1 MIKKVGDK
9 WQVLSEAGKV
19 LGEHDSE
26 EKAKAQLGA
35 VEASK
40 ARAKKMEEAFGVQVD
55 FETDLQTIEGVDI
68 FAVGTWRG
76 VGSPPEGDKYE
87 AQDLE
92 AMVEAFNA
100 GAWKPHLKITHGSD
114 SEQVNIGQATNLRF
128 EGGKLLADFAKVPKA
143 LYELM
148 KKGLFKARSAEVL
161 WNFRDKAGKV
171 WPRVV
176 KAVALLAPGQKPAV
190 SAISEGYQFE
200 ALYCYAI
207 ADKESD
213 LDDSFPIN
221 IITVQPDIGGDP
233 MDEKTKAL
241 MKKYECETIEELDAK
256 LTELNQEAD
265 EREKKLKKYEE
276 ERISV
281 LAETRRQFIDGLKK
295 EGKLLPRH
303 EKVIEKMMEIADGLN
318 ERKYSYE
325 LGEGEQKGTL
335 SEMMKAYLA
344 DMLKL
349 VEFEELSLKSKDKE
363 TSGRSAQLEVE
374 RLAQKYKEE
383 GKAETRQAAYEL
395 VKSEHPK
402 IWKSYMD
409 GKALEEE

>member
-40 ARAKKMEEAFGVQVD
+40 AKAKKMEESFGVQVD
-55 FETDLQTIEGVDI
+55 FESDLQTIEGVDI

-76 VGSPPEGDKYE
+76 MGSPPEGDKYE
-87 AQDLE
+87 ARDLE
-92 AMVEAFNA
+92 DMVAAFNG
-100 GAWKPHLKITHGSD
+100 GAWAPKLKITHGSD
-114 SEQVNIGQATNLRF
+114 QEQINIGQATNLRVQ
-128 EGGKLLADFAKVPKA
+128 GGKLLADFAKVPKA

-148 KKGLFKARSAEVL
+148 KTGLFKARSAEVL
-161 WNFRDKAGKV
+161 WNFRDKAGRV

-200 ALYCYAI
+200 ALYCYAM

-213 LDDSFPIN
+213 LDETFPIN
-221 IITVQPDIGGDP
+221 IITIQKEVDDMDP
-233 MDEKTKAL
+233 KIEAL
-241 MKKYECETIEELDAK
+241 MKKYNCETVEELDAK
-256 LTELNQEAD
+256 LDELNQAAD

-325 LGEGEQKGTL
+325 LGEGEQEGTF
-335 SEMMKAYLA
+335 SEMMKAYLS

-349 VEFEELSLKSKDKE
+349 VEFEELSKKVKEQE

-374 RLAQKYKEE
+374 KLANKVIEE

-395 VKSEHPK
+395 VKKDHPK

-409 GKALEEE
+409 GKTLEEE